1 MSALL
6 LGLAAGVLVLLKISH
21 MNESSKM
28 HTCMRY
34 ALSAASVCPVVV
46 VDEREQPSQSK
57 ETRSGHRLPKLPGRA
72 HVVPQNGR
80 RSDPPTI
87 GA

>member
-46 VDEREQPSQSK
+46 VVDEREQPSQ
-57 ETRSGHRLPKLPGRA
+57 
-72 HVVPQNGR
+72 
-80 RSDPPTI
+80 
-87 GA
+87 